1 MPPGRGDSVGSRGF
15 PRQRTRYD
23 AVTEPLLWSIDE
35 TARQLG
41 NISRR
46 TVERLLATGKLRPVK
61 IGRRRMIDPASA
73 RALVTNNALGDTSPG
88 AAVLEITPCQKPGNA
103 TKMVSSSDRTRRT
116 GGPRRPTDSADRLAA
131 VLEFGST
138 RTRRD

>member
-1 MPPGRGDSVGSRGF
+1 MTDR
-15 PRQRTRYD
+15 
-23 AVTEPLLWSIDE
+23 LLWSIDE

-61 IGRRRMIDPASA
+61 IGRRRMIDPESA
-73 RALVTNNALGDTSPG
+73 RALVTNNALGNTSLG
-88 AAVLEITPCQKPGNA
+88 AAVLEITPCQKPGSA
-103 TKMVSSSDRTRRT
+103 TKTVSSSGRTRHT
-116 GGPRRPTDSADRLAA
+116 GRPRRPTDAADRLAI